1 MSFIMKNFKFIF
13 LLLTIF
19 FLNSCSDTVV
29 LQETADGSVDA
40 PPVSGYFKKRVLIED
55 YTGTWCGNCARVAY
69 AIGKVFEDPD
79 NKAVAVA
86 IHNGNDPYHF
96 EGYLPLKELISP
108 DNDLQLPQSRLNRTI
123 VWTAPEA
130 LNVQQVKN
138 LTGNNCGLGLAMNT
152 QVLNGNVTL
161 DVKIKFVENYSDL
174 KLVVYLLEDNLLYN
188 QTNYSTYFG
197 NVNPVVNFDHNH
209 VLRASLT
216 NVLGDAITEN
226 ASIYQTITKTFSVPV
241 PSDVANAENINF
253 VAFIVDSNNLVINV
267 RAAHANENQDFE
279 VNP

>member
-1 MSFIMKNFKFIF
+1 MTKLKFF
-13 LLLTIF
+13 LSLLLFSILF
-19 FLNSCSDTVV
+19 SCSPTNVIENLPDSS
-29 LQETADGSVDA
+29 ETA
-40 PPVSGYFKKRVLIED
+40 PPVSGFFKQRVLLED
-55 YTGTWCGNCARVAY
+55 YTGTWCGNCTRVAY
-69 AIGKVFEDPD
+69 AIDQMYEQSDKV
-79 NKAVAVA
+79 VSIA

-96 EGYLPLKELISP
+96 PDYQPLKDLIMP
-108 DNDLQLPQSRLNRTI
+108 NADLELPQSRLNRTI

-174 KLVVYLLEDNLLYN
+174 KLVVYLLEDNLFYN

-197 NVNPVVNFDHNH
+197 NVNPVVNFEHNH

-216 NVLGDAITEN
+216 NVLGDALTEN

-241 PSDVANAENINF
+241 PSDVDNVDNINF
-253 VAFIVDSNNLVINV
+253 VAFVVDSNNQVVNV
-267 RAAHANENQDFE
+267 RAAHSNENQDFV